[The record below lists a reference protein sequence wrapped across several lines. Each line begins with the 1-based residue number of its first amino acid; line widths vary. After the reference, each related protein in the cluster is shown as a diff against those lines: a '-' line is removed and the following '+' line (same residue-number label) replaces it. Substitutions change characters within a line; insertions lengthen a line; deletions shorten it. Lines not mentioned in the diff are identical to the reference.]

1 MRKNHLIW
9 VGTLLLSLL
18 IGCGTNPYS
27 KTNRAHKKQAR
38 EYARNLKT
46 FPQQHS
52 DDTLLDYGPYPVGT
66 TNFSLRKP
74 NYVIIHHTAQNSVD
88 HTLKTFTLRRTSVSS
103 HYVIGRD
110 GKIYQMLNDFYRGW
124 HAGAGKWGND
134 TDLNSSS
141 IGIELD
147 NNGFEP
153 FADAQI
159 ESLIELLSVLKERH
173 NIPTPN
179 FIGHADIAPGR
190 KVDPNPNFPWE
201 KLAKK
206 GFGYWYDDI
215 EVEPKVIGDSLVPGN
230 KIREIDLNGS
240 EIAQEGKETDSL
252 HLTIDPK
259 LALRVIGYDV
269 SDLDAAIQS
278 FKIHFIQKD
287 INSELTDEDLK
298 ILYNLYQKYL

>member
-1 MRKNHLIW
+1 MRNFSFVWI
-9 VGTLLLSLL
+9 GALLLTLL
-18 IGCGTNPYS
+18 IGCSANPYA

-38 EYARNLKT
+38 NFAKELKT
-46 FPQQHS
+46 FPQRHR
-52 DDTLLDYGPYPVGT
+52 DDTLLNYGPYPVGT

-74 NYVIIHHTAQNSVD
+74 NYVILHHTAQNSVD
-88 HTLKTFTLRRTSVSS
+88 HTLKTFTVRRTSVSS

-110 GKIYQMLNDFYRGW
+110 GEIYQMLNDYYRGW

-147 NNGFEP
+147 NNGYEP

-159 ESLIELLSVLKERH
+159 ESLLELLKVLKERH
-173 NIPTPN
+173 RIPTAN
-179 FIGHADIAPGR
+179 FIGHSDIAPGR
-190 KVDPNPNFPWE
+190 KVDPNPTFPW
-201 KLAKK
+201 KQLAEE
-206 GFGYWYDDI
+206 GFGHWYDEIDVSPKVVGDSIVPSEAIRHI
-215 EVEPKVIGDSLVPGN
+215 EVAGN
-230 KIREIDLNGS
+230 EIMEDGNVS
-240 EIAQEGKETDSL
+240 DTL

-287 INSELTDEDLK
+287 TNSELTDEDLK
-298 ILYNLYQKYL
+298 ILYNLYRKYL